1 MSFSEF
7 ILLVN
12 KIVPNIKVDFIF
24 CKQIILMLKSFTSEM
39 KICKAFDGLDTM
51 NAWGC
56 FQQLKCI

>member
-56 FQQLKCI
+56 F